1 LLKNWILQKGGKSTL
16 YIFFRWIIST
26 LIILIL
32 TIPNPGLIWAKSK
45 IEAVPLSEAIA
56 KKWVKA
62 QLTGINEAPQ
72 VGRQAG
78 ESIMLRVQNVSQR
91 PLELIIPRG
100 TVLQTEVRG
109 VTDMVVNRV
118 VGIPKGL
125 KEIIPT
131 SQIILED
138 SEPKEYIL
146 EAYSLDFGQD
156 PPTFSDPFTLDG
168 PVHPS
173 IQKLLETLPQL
184 PAEKR
189 STEAVQVA
197 IWKLT
202 NPESEPDFR
211 KVGFPVKQEDVSN
224 AQFIL
229 AAAGLEKVRV
239 EGYKKNVVVE
249 GFIYCLL
256 PTANNE
262 LTMEPGSCP
271 GGDHLHVL
279 RTQDGKVITLQ
290 TSKEMTDQIAKLSQ
304 KEKAHAVVTGKSV
317 GRLIIDPESVTG
329 VEDH

>member
-1 LLKNWILQKGGKSTL
+1 MYT
-16 YIFFRWIIST
+16 IFRGIIST
-26 LIILIL
+26 LILGIL
-32 TIPNPGLIWAKSK
+32 TISNTGLIWATSK
-45 IEAVPLSEAIA
+45 IEVVPLSEALA
-56 KKWVKA
+56 KKWIKA

-72 VGRQAG
+72 VGRLAG
-78 ESIMLRVQNVSQR
+78 ESILLHVQNVSQK

-146 EAYSLDFGQD
+146 EAYSLDFNQD
-156 PPTFSDPFTLDG
+156 PPTFSDPFTIDG

-184 PAEKR
+184 PAEKT
-189 STEAVQVA
+189 SKEAVQVA

-202 NPESEPDFR
+202 NPESESSFQH
-211 KVGFPVKQEDVSN
+211 KGGFTVKQGDLDN
-224 AQFIL
+224 ARFIL
-229 AAAGLEKVRV
+229 AAAGLENVRV
-239 EGYKKNVVVE
+239 EGYKKNVVLE
-249 GFIYCLL
+249 GAIYCLL

-262 LTMEPGSCP
+262 LTMEPGPCP
-271 GGDHLHVL
+271 GGEHLHVL
-279 RTQDGKVITLQ
+279 RTPDGQVITLQ
-290 TSKEMTDQIAKLSQ
+290 TSKEMTAQIAKLSQ
-304 KEKAHAVVTGKSV
+304 EEKAHAVVTGKSV
-317 GRLIIDPESVTG
+317 GRLIMNPESVAG